1 MDIRVAR
8 DTGIG
13 HYGTGPRACSMRTP
27 RRIWALVKNM
37 GVSMGYS
44 KQTEIEAKAR
54 TTLRNWR
61 NANWSITLS

>member
-1 MDIRVAR
+1 MDICVAR

-37 GVSMGYS
+37 GVSMGS
-44 KQTEIEAKAR
+44 
-54 TTLRNWR
+54 
-61 NANWSITLS
+61 